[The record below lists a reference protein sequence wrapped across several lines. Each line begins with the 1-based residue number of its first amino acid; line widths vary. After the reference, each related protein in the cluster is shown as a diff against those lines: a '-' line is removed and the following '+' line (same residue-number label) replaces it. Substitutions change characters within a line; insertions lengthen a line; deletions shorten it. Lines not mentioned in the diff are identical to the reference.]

1 MQDDAVFPDLEEVV
15 VHPVGPHLEV
25 IAALLEVLRGAIH
38 AVHHQ
43 DDLLGEGLAIVK
55 KEACLVAPHARVKA

>member
-15 VHPVGPHLEV
+15 VHPVGPH
-25 IAALLEVLRGAIH
+25 LEVLRGAIH

-55 KEACLVAPHARVKA
+55 KEAYLAAPHARVKV